1 MKKAFL
7 NYLMP
12 SIITGVLGIFVMVP
26 ITTYYLT
33 PSDFGIMAIITAI
46 TLPIG
51 PLTFT
56 GATWVLAG
64 SYFKIEDKE
73 KKILVFNI
81 LLISF
86 IMKFFWVFLFSLLA
100 PLLLPVLIKEI
111 NPQYVLYFR
120 LSLLSSLLATFWP
133 SISYYIVLQRKGR
146 SHAIFE
152 IVQWVVGA
160 LTTITCLVIF
170 KLSTI
175 TLFVSPLA
183 SSIILFIMGLWY
195 IKNHI
200 VPELSKKWIIELFKV
215 GIQSSLW
222 NVSETFVNISD
233 RYFIQKWINL
243 SQLGI
248 YSHSLG
254 YRNMFTMGTKAFS
267 KAFNPYLLEI
277 FSKGS
282 DVKTLECK
290 MKKYY
295 GILGIAGLFIVLFSY
310 EIVKILTHSKFT
322 AAAPL
327 IPIWY
332 LLLFSFAYG
341 SPHTEFLLANKKN
354 YFMTYTGIL
363 INVFFVGVTMI
374 AIYKFNIIGA
384 SISIV
389 LSNFVIQLTRRSYA
403 RKLGSPVLAEREFV
417 FIVGLFLFTYFFNFM
432 WDFSFILKST
442 YILTLGFLIVWKFN
456 LLNDITSQLQ
466 KFLSFSRDKFN
477 VLLR

>member
-1 MKKAFL
+1 MRGNFFY
-7 NYLMP
+7 YLLSP
-12 SIITGVLGIFVMVP
+12 IIVGVFSTFIMVP

-33 PSDFGIMAIITAI
+33 PNDFGVMAIIMAITM
-46 TLPIG
+46 PIG

-64 SYFKIEDKE
+64 SYYKIEGKE

-81 LLISF
+81 LLIDF
-86 IMKFFWVFLFSLLA
+86 IMKFFWVLIFSLLA
-100 PLLLPVLIKEI
+100 PIFLPIVIKEFK
-111 NPQYVLYFR
+111 PQYVLYFR

-133 SISYYIVLQRKGR
+133 SISYYIVLQQKGR
-146 SHAIFE
+146 SHAVFE
-152 IVQWVVGA
+152 ISQWVVGA
-160 LTTITCLVIF
+160 LTTIVCLVIF
-170 KLSTI
+170 KLATI

-254 YRNMFTMGTKAFS
+254 YRNIFTMGTKAFS
-267 KAFNPYLLEI
+267 KALSPYLLEI
-277 FSKGS
+277 FSKRL

-290 MKKYY
+290 IKKYY
-295 GILGIAGLFIVLFSY
+295 GILGISGLLVVLSSY
-310 EIVKILTHSKFT
+310 KIVKILTHDKFT

-341 SPHTEFLLANKKN
+341 FSHTQFLLANKKN
-354 YFMTYTGIL
+354 IFMTYTGIL
-363 INVFFVGVTMI
+363 INVFFIGITML
-374 AIYKFNIIGA
+374 ATYKFSIIGA
-384 SISIV
+384 SVSIV
-389 LSNFVIQLTRRSYA
+389 LSNFVIQLARKSYA

-417 FIVGLFLFTYFFNFM
+417 FIVGLFLFTYFLNFM
-432 WDFSFILKST
+432 WDFSFIFKST
-442 YILTLGFLIVWKFN
+442 YILTLSFLIVWKFN
-456 LLNDITSQLQ
+456 LLNDITNQLQ
-466 KFLSFSRDKFN
+466 KVLSFSRD
-477 VLLR
+477 